1 MTVNEYLD
9 LYKTGIEVGI
19 ISVDELEDFI
29 YNEIERLDNV
39 PYCYIDVLDAVPK
52 GINEV
57 TKRISDYF
65 WECGYAQQLIQ
76 QSDDKVCFIER
87 ILIGRIAEQYKS
99 GKADMKTT
107 VYNLSKLSIY
117 YRPYFGTIQ
126 DTLELAEEGFYTP
139 KSVQEELDEIFE
151 MAVYN
156 YL

>member
-19 ISVDELEDFI
+19 ISVDEFEDFI
-29 YNEIERLDNV
+29 YNEIEKLDNV

-65 WECGYAQQLIQ
+65 WECRYTQQHVQ
-76 QSDDKVCFIER
+76 NSDNVCLIER
-87 ILIGRIAEQYKS
+87 ILIGRIATKYKS
-99 GKADMKTT
+99 GEADMKTT
-107 VYNLSKLSIY
+107 IYKLAELSSY
-117 YRPYFGTIQ
+117 YHPYWATIR
-126 DTLELAEEGFYTP
+126 DTFELAEQGYHTS
-139 KSVQEELDEIFE
+139 KSVQEELDEVFE
-151 MAVYN
+151 MAVYK

>member
-19 ISVDELEDFI
+19 ISVDEFEDFI
-29 YNEIERLDNV
+29 YNEIEKLDNV

-65 WECGYAQQLIQ
+65 FECGYTQQTDNECL
-76 QSDDKVCFIER
+76 IER
-87 ILIGRIAEQYKS
+87 ILVGRIAEQYKN
-99 GKADMKTT
+99 GEADMETT
-107 VYNLSKLSIY
+107 VDN
-117 YRPYFGTIQ
+117 
-126 DTLELAEEGFYTP
+126 LAELSLHYDPTCLIGIVHDTFELVKLGVFNTL
-139 KSVQEELDEIFE
+139 KDVQDELDEIFE